1 MRVILILIL
10 SGWASQY
17 APGKMEEV
25 IRVRQ
30 TPGRTNHSLPQ
41 ELPEADGRIAL
52 LEPDLI
58 GDVVLVCP
66 HDSTLPCRTML
77 VVDCAGIQDGGYDWM
92 VRNGIVAEIDYESA
106 VAWGTV
112 GRGIRV
118 DILKYVTAS
127 RLNRDAR

>member
-1 MRVILILIL
+1 
-10 SGWASQY
+10 
-17 APGKMEEV
+17 
-25 IRVRQ
+25 
-30 TPGRTNHSLPQ
+30 
-41 ELPEADGRIAL
+41 
-52 LEPDLI
+52 
-58 GDVVLVCP
+58 
-66 HDSTLPCRTML
+66 ML